1 MRVFDLRWHKGYIE
15 GLEAGGRGE
24 RNYILKL
31 LTDHRNELLAA
42 NLLDTANVYQSA
54 INLIEG
60 NK

>member
-1 MRVFDLRWHKGYIE
+1 MKLFSWHKCYTIGFKAGMTTERKYLL
-15 GLEAGGRGE
+15 GL
-24 RNYILKL
+24 LQ
-31 LTDHRNELLAA
+31 DHRNKLLAA